1 MNLEIKMQRPA
12 GDEGAGVVTAQLAGS
27 LDTATA
33 PELERQLAAV
43 LTGPVQN
50 IVFDLTQLKFLSSAG
65 IRVFAATRKTLQERG
80 GQASFVNLQP
90 QIEMVFDV
98 IKTLPGIS
106 VFKDAAELDR
116 YLALLQRNHPGSR

>member
-1 MNLEIKMQRPA
+1 MKLEIKMQRPA
-12 GDEGAGVVTAQLAGS
+12 GDESAGVVTAQLAGS

-106 VFKDAAELDR
+106 VFRDAAELDR
-116 YLALLQRNHPGSR
+116 YLGMLQRNHPGSR